1 MTNYERC
8 QLIKELLGNVAKH
21 WFTHEKRLGWDLTM
35 KNVLTV
41 KLEQLN
47 QRNALHVVQDSWAK
61 NPFLKGDELDV
72 VIEALQEPVIEE
84 ESSEDTEELL
94 FVDQTQEFHGQDFV
108 VMNNDCESD
117 APNEEDLLD
126 LRSVSYE
133 ELSKFCFK
141 ALPKFWVD
149 RIACLR
155 RTKSGQLTIWF
166 NI

>member
-94 FVDQTQEFHGQDFV
+94 FV
-108 VMNNDCESD
+108 
-117 APNEEDLLD
+117 
-126 LRSVSYE
+126 Y
-133 ELSKFCFK
+133 
-141 ALPKFWVD
+141 
-149 RIACLR
+149 
-155 RTKSGQLTIWF
+155 
-166 NI
+166 